1 MKLIKINKYYT
12 FIVLIV
18 FFNLQGLYL
27 LNDAAFHTSDVAV
40 ILEIAFV
47 AYVAIKGGYKGKS
60 RYQVLMLLPIVLMLT
75 SSYSAHVH
83 YGQPIWY
90 GIRAQ
95 RAWISAMLMYFPLSG
110 LIRNKKISISNIV
123 KILDRMIFAY
133 IILLIVQFFLGSSV
147 AFLHLPISSRFGSA
161 RLYASTYFIVL
172 VYFIHLQRIIEQK
185 RLQLFDVLLV
195 GCTIF
200 IHLFVVKSRMGLAA
214 LILAT
219 AFAVFSAKFT
229 GRKLALICVG
239 LLGVA
244 VFMASPYGQMVF
256 DSIFG
261 STAQD
266 AGTKIRDVG
275 RIFYI
280 EQTLSTKM
288 YALFGS
294 GYANLDWQPT
304 VIATHYLEGI
314 FYNDNGIIG
323 LFFYYGFSMIMWT
336 VVAHFKVMKDSWESG
351 TREIFMFLL
360 CGLIGM
366 YTLFPDSYVTDIS
379 FAIALAIADNRTIQ
393 SRKNNIVSAP
403 M

>member
-1 MKLIKINKYYT
+1 MMRINKYYT
-12 FIVLIV
+12 FIVLII

-27 LNDAAFHTSDVAV
+27 LDDTVFHTSDVAV
-40 ILEIAFV
+40 ILEIAFI

-60 RYQVLMLLPIVLMLT
+60 RYQILMLMPIVLMFT
-75 SSYSAHVH
+75 SSYSAHLH
-83 YGQPIWY
+83 YGQPLWY

-95 RAWISAMLMYFPLSG
+95 RAWISAMLMYFPISG
-110 LIRNKKISISNIV
+110 LIRNKKISINNIA
-123 KILDRMIFAY
+123 KILDRMIFVY
-133 IILLIVQFFLGSSV
+133 MILLIVQFFLGSSV
-147 AFLHLPISSRFGSA
+147 AFLHLSISSRFGSA

-185 RLQLFDVLLV
+185 RLRLFDVMIV

-229 GRKLALICVG
+229 GRKLALICIG

-244 VFMASPYGQMVF
+244 IFMVSPYGQMVF
-256 DSIFG
+256 DAMFG

-266 AGTKIRDVG
+266 AGTEIRDVG

-294 GYANLDWQPT
+294 GYANLDWGPT
-304 VIATHYLEGI
+304 VIGTRYLEGI
-314 FYNDNGIIG
+314 YYNDNGIFG
-323 LFFYYGFSMIMWT
+323 LFFYYGFAF
-336 VVAHFKVMKDSWESG
+336 VAWMLYSHIKIMKDAWKYEHKD
-351 TREIFMFLL
+351 IFFYLL
-360 CGLIGM
+360 CGLMGI
-366 YTLFPDSYVTDIS
+366 YTLFPYCYVTDIS
-379 FAIALAIADNRTIQ
+379 FATVCAIVAGTQ
-393 SRKNNIVSAP
+393 KNEQ
-403 M
+403 